1 MINIYNVALC
11 VQCTIK
17 YLFSKKRYSIDPLY
31 IKYAKHKRCS
41 NICFEIE
48 ENERIPISDQES
60 KFLKREGSPGS
71 EITPGPHSLE
81 RARFRQPED
90 STARDVGMIVLR
102 AVRSKPEARRRE
114 FEGRRVVESKLRLG
128 RIETEI

>member
-1 MINIYNVALC
+1 MVNITLLLVVNVRYE
-11 VQCTIK
+11 IK
-17 YLFSKKRYSIDPLY
+17 YLFFKKDIHRSIHY
-31 IKYAKHKRCS
+31 IKYAKHKHCS
-41 NICFEIE
+41 NIEIE
-48 ENERIPISDQES
+48 ENERIPISDQGW

-102 AVRSKPEARRRE
+102 AVRSKSEARRRE

>member
-1 MINIYNVALC
+1 MFNVRLN
-11 VQCTIK
+11 T
-17 YLFSKKRYSIDPLY
+17 YFPKKDIRSIHY

-48 ENERIPISDQES
+48 ENERIPISDQGS